1 MSTQRSVGIGEMSSA
16 RRLSAGSSGVLDGSS
31 LRALPRSQPPCTNV
45 SLPSGLTS
53 LIVAWK
59 STFGLFV
66 RTNSFTLPAP
76 TTVVFE
82 LSGAVTYETAL
93 PAGFCVQLYG
103 GVAVQRPL
111 VPPAVSPVKSVSG
124 RLKAFHVNASAP
136 DCVGAAL
143 LSVPFEPR
151 YHCFM
156 VVPGIGN
163 FENDFSNPGCGWP
176 GCAPPAP
183 LSNSTRIGGWVL
195 KANSAAE

>member
-1 MSTQRSVGIGEMSSA
+1 MSSA

-76 TTVVFE
+76 ITVVFE

-124 RLKAFHVNASAP
+124 RLKAFPVNASASRLRRRGVVERAVRAEVP
-136 DCVGAAL
+136 L
-143 LSVPFEPR
+143 LHGR
-151 YHCFM
+151 
-156 VVPGIGN
+156 PGDR
-163 FENDFSNPGCGWP
+163 E
-176 GCAPPAP
+176 
-183 LSNSTRIGGWVL
+183 LRERL
-195 KANSAAE
+195 